1 MCVIDH
7 EQKLPLRGMLRGGE
21 KKMRKRGE
29 RGGVGLL
36 PWGCKMQKEEKRVN
50 KFTYSFKSS
59 ELGRGFFF
67 KLNFI
72 YLILFERVKKVVTDL
87 PKFLSGQKKNGS

>member
-1 MCVIDH
+1 
-7 EQKLPLRGMLRGGE
+7 MLGGGE
-21 KKMRKRGE
+21 NKMRKRGE

-59 ELGRGFFF
+59 QLGRGFL
-67 KLNFI
+67 KKIKFI
-72 YLILFERVKKVVTDL
+72 YFY
-87 PKFLSGQKKNGS
+87 FN